1 MSDAEC
7 LFVGY
12 GSSKGKIRTSVWVTS
27 SFLSK
32 WYDRRMKDEPEEVV
46 FDEIWEECKLDFKI
60 AKKCQNGSKLDE
72 SIFD

>member
-1 MSDAEC
+1 
-7 LFVGY
+7 
-12 GSSKGKIRTSVWVTS
+12 
-27 SFLSK
+27 
-32 WYDRRMKDEPEEVV
+32 MKDEPEEVV